1 MSIKIWLRAE
11 TKPYEERTALTPDTA
26 RILIE
31 AGHEVTVERSAQSAI
46 PIQAFADVGCAIA
59 EPGAWPQAPEDT
71 YILGLKELP
80 ESDSALDHRHIY
92 FAHAY
97 KEQQGWQEILGRFAR
112 GGGKLLDIEFLLDE
126 NARRVAAFG
135 FWAGFAGA
143 AVAIKT
149 WCGQQ
154 SGAQPVVPPLHSYT
168 SRDALVDELDAEL
181 KAATAGPNKL
191 PTMMVIGAAGR
202 VGSGAAALAEALDL
216 SLIGWDM
223 AETARGGPF
232 EEVLAHDIF
241 INCVLVHQP
250 LPPFVTRE
258 LLEKPQRQL
267 SVISDVS
274 CDPYG
279 DYNPLP
285 IYHECTTFD
294 QPTLR
299 LIEAPRPLDIIAID
313 HLPSMLPVEASEDFS
328 RQLLPHLLQLEN
340 ESNSVWSGAM
350 DIFNA
355 KISLL

>member
-1 MSIKIWLRAE
+1 MTIKIWLRAE
-11 TKPYEERTALTPDTA
+11 TKPHEERTALTPDTT
-26 RILIE
+26 RVLIE
-31 AGHEVTVERSAQSAI
+31 SGHEVTVERSGQSAI
-46 PIQAFADVGCAIA
+46 PMQAFADVGCRIA
-59 EPGAWPQAPEDT
+59 EPGSWSQAPSDA

-80 ESDSALDHRHIY
+80 ESDSALGHRHIY

-97 KEQQGWQEILGRFAR
+97 KEQRGWQDVLGRFAR

-126 NARRVAAFG
+126 NARRVVAFG

-143 AVAIKT
+143 AVAIKN

-154 SGAQPVVPPLHSYT
+154 SGAQPVVPPLHSYE
-168 SRDALVDELDAEL
+168 SRDALIDDLRAEL
-181 KAATAGPNKL
+181 KAATAGGSKL
-191 PTMMVIGAAGR
+191 PTVIVIGAAGR

-216 SLIGWDM
+216 SLTGWDM

-241 INCVLVHQP
+241 INCVLVHEP

-285 IYHECTTFD
+285 IYNECTTFR

-328 RQLLPHLLQLEN
+328 RQLLPHLLQLDDA
-340 ESNSVWSGAM
+340 SNSVWSGAI

-355 KISLL
+355 KINLL